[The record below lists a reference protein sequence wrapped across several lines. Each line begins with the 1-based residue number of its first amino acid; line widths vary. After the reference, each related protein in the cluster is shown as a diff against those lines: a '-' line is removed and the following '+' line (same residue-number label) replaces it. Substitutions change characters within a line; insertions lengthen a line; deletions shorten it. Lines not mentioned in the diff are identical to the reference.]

1 MIIQALFLCKNLS
14 KPNIWIIRIGIRV
27 SRKVG
32 FTLDIFKWEGG
43 EPLWGN
49 LLPNLRKQFGINLIA
64 YASWH

>member
-1 MIIQALFLCKNLS
+1 MEKKRLDNQYDYPSAFLCKNLS

-43 EPLWGN
+43 E
-49 LLPNLRKQFGINLIA
+49 LL
-64 YASWH
+64 